1 MKRHGDK
8 FLKVISE
15 KSNDK
20 NMGCHSLLDKEDQD
34 VVRVEYDPKADAMYI
49 WLRKAKYDI
58 SEELAENVMID
69 LDKNGRII
77 GIEILD
83 APKNLGK
90 ELMEKILNT
99 ERLAAQ
105 AT

>member
-1 MKRHGDK
+1 
-8 FLKVISE
+8 
-15 KSNDK
+15 
-20 NMGCHSLLDKEDQD
+20 LDKEDQD

-83 APKNLGK
+83 ATKNLGK

-99 ERLAAQ
+99 ERLVAQ

>member
-1 MKRHGDK
+1 
-8 FLKVISE
+8 
-15 KSNDK
+15 
-20 NMGCHSLLDKEDQD
+20 
-34 VVRVEYDPKADAMYI
+34 VVRVEYDSKVDAMYI
-49 WLRKAKYDI
+49 WLRKTKYEI

-69 LDKNGRII
+69 LDKDGRII

-83 APKNLGK
+83 ATKNLGK

-99 ERLAAQ
+99 ETLVAQ

>member
-1 MKRHGDK
+1 
-8 FLKVISE
+8 
-15 KSNDK
+15 
-20 NMGCHSLLDKEDQD
+20 
-34 VVRVEYDPKADAMYI
+34 VEYDSKADAMYI

-83 APKNLGK
+83 ATKNLGK
-90 ELMEKILNT
+90 ELMQKILNT
-99 ERLAAQ
+99 ERLVAQ